1 MAGELTAACQ
11 MYAGIR
17 ESGSV
22 IAVVSSLLIGSMLFG
37 ALLSD
42 LLGRRLLIPLR
53 STSIPSRCCRK
64 GRDASSSM
72 R

>member
-22 IAVVSSLLIGSMLFG
+22 IAVVSSLLIGSVLFG
-37 ALLSD
+37 AGLSVLL
-42 LLGRRLLIPLR
+42 RRRPAR
-53 STSIPSRCCRK
+53 VS
-64 GRDASSSM
+64 
-72 R
+72 